1 MHVFDYTKAPERLL
15 TPEVVRLLTQIH
27 EEKGKQELFLEANMD
42 ELRGLLEVAKIQ
54 STGASNR
61 IEGIYTSD
69 QRLRELVA
77 QKAKPRN
84 RSEEEIAGYREVLS
98 TIHESYDYIP
108 LRSNTILQLHR
119 NLYSYSSGAV
129 GGQYKNADNVI
140 AETDADGH
148 RRVRFQ
154 PVAAFQTPEAMVT
167 LCEAMNEA
175 WQAETFDKLLLMP
188 MFVLDFLCIHPF
200 NDGNGRM
207 SRLLTLLLLY
217 KSGCIVGKYISLEMI
232 IEATKDTYYDALQRS
247 SQGWHEGANDYA
259 PFVTYYLGIVL
270 KAYREFES
278 RVRLM
283 QDRSLSKPERI
294 RALIDDHIGKITKS
308 QIMAQ
313 CPDISKITVERTLTD
328 LVKTGY
334 LRKVGAGRA
343 TAYVKASDVDD

>member
-1 MHVFDYTKAPERLL
+1 MMEMTARIREKMFFTRYSEAARSMLL
-15 TPEVVRLLTQIH
+15 MTRRPSATTEGM
-27 EEKGKQELFLEANMD
+27 EEKSEF
-42 ELRGLLEVAKIQ
+42 I
-54 STGASNR
+54 ST
-61 IEGIYTSD
+61 
-69 QRLRELVA
+69 
-77 QKAKPRN
+77 
-84 RSEEEIAGYREVLS
+84 RSEIW
-98 TIHESYDYIP
+98 
-108 LRSNTILQLHR
+108 
-119 NLYSYSSGAV
+119 
-129 GGQYKNADNVI
+129 
-140 AETDADGH
+140 
-148 RRVRFQ
+148 
-154 PVAAFQTPEAMVT
+154 AATSLPEAMAT

-232 IEATKDTYYDALQRS
+232 IEASKDTYYDALQRS
-247 SQGWHEGANDYA
+247 SQGWHDGANDYA

>member
-154 PVAAFQTPEAMVT
+154 PVAAFQTPEAMAT

-175 WQAETFDKLLLMP
+175 WQAGTFDKLLLMP

-207 SRLLTLLLLY
+207 SR
-217 KSGCIVGKYISLEMI
+217 
-232 IEATKDTYYDALQRS
+232 A
-247 SQGWHEGANDYA
+247 
-259 PFVTYYLGIVL
+259 
-270 KAYREFES
+270 
-278 RVRLM
+278 
-283 QDRSLSKPERI
+283 
-294 RALIDDHIGKITKS
+294 
-308 QIMAQ
+308 
-313 CPDISKITVERTLTD
+313 
-328 LVKTGY
+328 
-334 LRKVGAGRA
+334 
-343 TAYVKASDVDD
+343 